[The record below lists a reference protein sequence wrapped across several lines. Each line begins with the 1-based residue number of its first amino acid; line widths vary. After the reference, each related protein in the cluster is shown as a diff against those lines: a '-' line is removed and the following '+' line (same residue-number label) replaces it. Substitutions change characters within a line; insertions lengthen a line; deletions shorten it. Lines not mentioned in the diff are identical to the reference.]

1 MTAAKPLAVIDID
14 GVVADVTHRLHHLD
28 SRPKDWGSFFTAAA
42 DDPPLA
48 EGVRRV
54 QALLVDHEVVYL
66 TGRPEWLRSDTER
79 WLAEHGIAGAALH
92 MRRRGDR
99 RPARQTK
106 SETLRRLSRGRDVA
120 LVLDDD
126 PEVVEALQAEGWP
139 VELATWLPNTRTLRQ
154 AQETDG
160 RT

>member
-1 MTAAKPLAVIDID
+1 MRPLAVVDID
-14 GVVADVTHRLHHLD
+14 GVVADVSHRLHHLE
-28 SRPKDWGSFFTAAA
+28 SRPKDWGSFFSAAV

-54 QALLVDHEVVYL
+54 RELLADHDVVYL
-66 TGRPEWLRSDTER
+66 TGRPEWLRADTQR
-79 WLAEHGIAGAALH
+79 WLAAHDIAGTELH

-106 SETLRRLSRGRDVA
+106 SETLQRLTRDRTVA

-126 PEVVEALQAEGWP
+126 PDVVEALQEQGWP
-139 VELATWLPNTRTLRQ
+139 VELATWLPHSKTLSQ
-154 AQETDG
+154 AQDKDG

>member
-1 MTAAKPLAVIDID
+1 MKPLAVVDID

-28 SRPKDWGSFFTAAA
+28 AKPKDWGSFFTAAKQ
-42 DDPPLA
+42 DPPLA

-54 QALLVDHEVVYL
+54 TALLADHDVVYL
-66 TGRPEWLRSDTER
+66 TGRPEWLRKDTER
-79 WLAEHGIAGAALH
+79 WLEKHGISGTALH

-106 SETLRRLSRGRDVA
+106 AELLAELAHGRTVA

-126 PEVVEALQAEGWP
+126 PDVVDALRAGGWP
-139 VELATWLPNTRTLRQ
+139 VELADWLPHTRTLRQ
-154 AQETDG
+154 AQETEG

>member
-1 MTAAKPLAVIDID
+1 VRPIAVIDID

-28 SRPKDWGSFFTAAA
+28 SRPKDWGSFFGAAV

-48 EGVRRV
+48 EGIRRV
-54 QALLVDHEVVYL
+54 RQLLADHDVVYL
-66 TGRPEWLRSDTER
+66 TGRPEWLRVDTER
-79 WLAEHGIAGAALH
+79 WLAAHDISGTELH

-106 SETLRRLSRGRDVA
+106 AETVRRLSRDRVVA

-126 PEVVEALQAEGWP
+126 PEVVQALEDQGWP
-139 VELATWLPNTRTLRQ
+139 VELATWLPHSKTLGQ
-154 AQETDG
+154 AQESDG